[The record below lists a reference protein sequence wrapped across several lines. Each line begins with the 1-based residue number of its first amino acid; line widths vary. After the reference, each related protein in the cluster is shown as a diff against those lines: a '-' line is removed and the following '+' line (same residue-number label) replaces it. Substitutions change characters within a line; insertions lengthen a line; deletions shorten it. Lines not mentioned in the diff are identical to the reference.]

1 MPDISVNPFHLFAL
15 READTLITG
24 FWHFTANGK
33 LIFRECLTSIFAIG
47 HFFNKKIFMTFILD
61 DYDFQLPEELI
72 ASEPLERRDA
82 ARMMFIDR
90 KLQSFDDTVF
100 SELSEILTSGD
111 VIVINNTRVFPARLF
126 GSLETGAKV
135 EIFLI
140 EENQDKTWNALAKP
154 ARRLRRGKSVDF
166 GSGLAAEV
174 LEKNPDGS
182 ITICFNRGDDLFA
195 ILEEIGRTPLPPYIK
210 RPADAPDNDRERYQT
225 VYAKYRGS
233 IAAPTAG
240 LHFTPDVLEAL
251 RERSIGIVEITLH
264 VGYGTFEPVRVDDI
278 RQHRV
283 KPERYSL
290 TAAAATALNA
300 AKSDGRRIIAVGTT
314 TTRAL
319 ETNIRNFGKFAVA
332 NELADLTIL
341 PGHDFRAIDGLLTN
355 FHLPKSSLLILVS
368 AFAGRE
374 FIMKAYAHAVQNRYR
389 FYSYGDCMLIT

>member
-1 MPDISVNPFHLFAL
+1 LA
-15 READTLITG
+15 
-24 FWHFTANGK
+24 
-33 LIFRECLTSIFAIG
+33 SIFAIG
-47 HFFNKKIFMTFILD
+47 HFFNKKFFMTFNLD

-82 ARMMFIDR
+82 ARMMSVDR

-100 SELSEILTSGD
+100 SALPEILTAGD

-126 GSLETGAKV
+126 GSLETGAKI

-140 EENQDKTWNALAKP
+140 EENKDKTWNALAKP

-166 GSGLAAEV
+166 GSGLSAEV
-174 LEKNPDGS
+174 IEKNPDSS
-182 ITICFNRGDDLFA
+182 ITISFNREDDLFA

-210 RPADAPDNDRERYQT
+210 RPADAPDKDRERYQT

-251 RERSIGIVEITLH
+251 RERSIEIVEITLH

-290 TAAAATALNA
+290 TTAAATALNA
-300 AKSDGRRIIAVGTT
+300 AKSERRRIIAVGTT

-319 ETNIRNFGKFAVA
+319 ETNIRNFGEFAEA

-341 PGHDFRAIDGLLTN
+341 PGHDFGAIDGLLTN